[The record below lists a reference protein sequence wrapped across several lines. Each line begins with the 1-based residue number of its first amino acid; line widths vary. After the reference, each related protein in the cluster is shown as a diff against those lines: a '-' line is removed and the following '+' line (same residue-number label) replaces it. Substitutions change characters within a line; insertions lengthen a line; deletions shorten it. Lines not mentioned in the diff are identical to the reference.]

1 MTEGRAPG
9 AVPLRGRF
17 ITLEGGE
24 GAGKSTAMAAVRTVL
39 ESRGRTVHE
48 TREPGGTP
56 AAEKIRGLL
65 LDPETGALDPMTEL
79 LLMFAARRE
88 NVTGSILPALEAGS
102 DVICDRFTEASH
114 AYQGG
119 GRGLGP
125 GPVEALTALV
135 HPGIEPDL
143 VLVLDV
149 PVEIGLERIRLR
161 GDAPDRFE
169 GDRRD
174 FLERVRSTY
183 LERARSDPARFAVID
198 ATRSPEAVAAAVSST
213 VNERMDALDSASS
226 GESS

>member
-1 MTEGRAPG
+1 MTAEPT
-9 AVPLRGRF
+9 RGRF

-24 GAGKSTAMAAVRTVL
+24 GAGKTTAMDAVIDAL
-39 ESRGRTVHE
+39 ERHGRTIRR

-65 LDPETGALDPMTEL
+65 LDPATGDLDPLTEL

-88 NVTGSILPALEAGS
+88 NVVGSILPALRAGH
-102 DVICDRFTEASH
+102 DVVCDRFTEASH

-125 GPVEALTALV
+125 GPVDALGELV
-135 HPGIEPDL
+135 HPELRPDL

-149 PVEIGLERIRLR
+149 PVEVGLARIRRR

-169 GDRRD
+169 GDRVD
-174 FLERVRSTY
+174 FLERVRATY
-183 LERARSDPARFAVID
+183 LERARTHPDRFVVID
-198 ATRSPEAVAAAVSST
+198 ASQDPAAVRAEVVRAVEAVVLADPGAGA
-213 VNERMDALDSASS
+213 
-226 GESS
+226 

>member
-1 MTEGRAPG
+1 MTQ
-9 AVPLRGRF
+9 GRF

-24 GAGKSTAMAAVRTVL
+24 GAGKTTALAIVREEL
-39 ESRGRTVHE
+39 ERRGRRVRV

-56 AAEKIRGLL
+56 AAEKIRSLL

-88 NVTGSILPALEAGS
+88 NVTDAIEPALAAGD

-119 GRGLGP
+119 GRGLGAE
-125 GPVEALTALV
+125 PVDALSELV
-135 HPGIEPDL
+135 HPALEPDL

-149 PVEIGLERIRLR
+149 PVDVGLARIRER

-169 GDRRD
+169 SDRSE
-174 FLERVRSTY
+174 FLERVRAAY
-183 LERARSDPARFAVID
+183 LERAAAHPDRFVVID
-198 ATRSPEAVAAAVSST
+198 ATRSPGEVADAIRET
-213 VNERMDALDSASS
+213 MRDMLERWS
-226 GESS
+226 

>member
-1 MTEGRAPG
+1 MTT
-9 AVPLRGRF
+9 RGRL

-24 GAGKSTAMAAVRTVL
+24 GAGKTSAMDTVVAAL
-39 ESRGRTVHE
+39 EKQGREVHV

-56 AAEKIRGLL
+56 AAERIRGLL
-65 LDPETGALDPMTEL
+65 LDPATGVLDPLTEL

-88 NVTGSILPALEAGS
+88 NVTGSILPALEAGK
-102 DVICDRFTEASH
+102 DVVCDRFTEASH

-125 GPVEALTALV
+125 APVEALSAIV
-135 HPGIEPDL
+135 HPTLQPDL

-149 PVEIGLERIRLR
+149 PVDVGLARIRKR

-174 FLERVRSTY
+174 FLERVRQTY
-183 LERARSDPARFAVID
+183 LQRAAAHPDRFAVVD
-198 ATRSPEAVAAAVSST
+198 ASQDPAAVRGEVESII
-213 VNERMDALDSASS
+213 ERRLGRTA
-226 GESS
+226 